1 MCQEKIEKNDNEK
14 RYPCSGTLQS
24 AETGQQVVFQG
35 FLDENDNLLLEAKCV
50 SGVLKERKIQEQEV
64 QQFLSVVRST
74 LKKCK
79 YLKQFP
85 SPEQQEKWNV
95 SPSCEIRQNH
105 DLIGYVEDM
114 DYLLDCEYIY
124 KEIFKSPIKTVN
136 PMEIFFLSPDKFAYF
151 SELFQ
156 LGVLKPYEKNS
167 KESFCRIRDLDKWF
181 IRVSNELINIDISKL
196 QEFC

>member
-1 MCQEKIEKNDNEK
+1 MCQEKIEKNDNKK
-14 RYPCSGTLQS
+14 RYQCSGTLLS
-24 AETGQQVVFQG
+24 AETGQQVVLQG

-50 SGVLKERKIQEQEV
+50 SGVLKERTIQEQEV
-64 QQFLSVVRST
+64 QQFLGIVRSM

-85 SPEQQEKWNV
+85 SPEQQEKRNV
-95 SPSCEIRQNH
+95 SSSCEIRQNH

-124 KEIFKSPIKTVN
+124 KQIFKSPIETAA
-136 PMEIFFLSPDKFAYF
+136 PMDIFFLSPDKFAYF

-156 LGVLKPYEKNS
+156 LGVLKPYKKDS
-167 KESFCRIRDLDKWF
+167 KEPFCRIRDLDKWF
-181 IRVSNELINIDISKL
+181 IRVSNVLINIDISKL